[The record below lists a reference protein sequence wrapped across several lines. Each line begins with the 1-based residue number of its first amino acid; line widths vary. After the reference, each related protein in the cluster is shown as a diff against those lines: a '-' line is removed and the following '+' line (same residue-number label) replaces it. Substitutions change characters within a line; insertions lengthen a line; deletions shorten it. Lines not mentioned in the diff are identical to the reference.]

1 MKSVIPSTSY
11 PYSIPQLGREE
22 KAKVTMCNEETRA
35 QECQSGN
42 VKLSL
47 EQLALGATNPIPR
60 DLAHSQETQ
69 LSLEIPIRT
78 IS

>member
-22 KAKVTMCNEETRA
+22 KGKVTMCKEEARA
-35 QECQSGN
+35 QECQRGG

-69 LSLEIPIRT
+69 LNLEIPIRT